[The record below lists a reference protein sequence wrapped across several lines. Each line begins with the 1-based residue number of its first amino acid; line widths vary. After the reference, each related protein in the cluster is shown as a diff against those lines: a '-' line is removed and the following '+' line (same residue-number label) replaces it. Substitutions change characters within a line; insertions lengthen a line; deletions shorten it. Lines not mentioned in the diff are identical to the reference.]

1 MIGNMMVTW
10 IQFTQICLCMFW
22 VVWTRSS
29 SRCGLGGS
37 ERLATCCPVVALACT
52 TLYHFVPLC
61 TTLQFFILLPKSALL
76 NVVQCMVHWKCTVLC
91 KVHSGFSH
99 IPNFAHISFS
109 SYYQN
114 LITKR
119 LATSCPVVEQA
130 HSLLCSWTLHTRKG
144 NQPIGPPKNIVQ
156 LLMCFLN
163 CGGILHRE
171 SSGST
176 TWADLKPLIRQITIE
191 HFKHSWTSKYRV

>member
-1 MIGNMMVTW
+1 MNLVQTNLLVRVLSGVD
-10 IQFTQICLCMFW
+10 QRQQQ
-22 VVWTRSS
+22 VWAGWEWAISHMLSS
-29 SRCGLGGS
+29 G
-37 ERLATCCPVVALACT
+37 CT
-52 TLYHFVPLC
+52 TMYHFVPLC
-61 TTLQFFILLPKSALL
+61 TTLQFYILLPKSAVL
-76 NVVQCMVHWKCTVLC
+76 NVVQCMIHWICTVLY

-99 IPNFAHISFS
+99 IPIFAHINFS

-144 NQPIGPPKNIVQ
+144 NQPNGPPEHIVQ

-163 CGGILHRE
+163 CGGILHRG

-176 TWADLKPLIRQITIE
+176 TWADLKPLLRHIIV
-191 HFKHSWTSKYRV
+191 HFKHSWTSQFNPMHC

>member
-1 MIGNMMVTW
+1 
-10 IQFTQICLCMFW
+10 
-22 VVWTRSS
+22 
-29 SRCGLGGS
+29 
-37 ERLATCCPVVALACT
+37 
-52 TLYHFVPLC
+52 
-61 TTLQFFILLPKSALL
+61 
-76 NVVQCMVHWKCTVLC
+76 MVHWTCTVLY

-130 HSLLCSWTLHTRKG
+130 HSLLCSWTRRTRKG
-144 NQPIGPPKNIVQ
+144 NQPIGPQEHIVR

-176 TWADLKPLIRQITIE
+176 TWADSKPLLRHIIV
-191 HFKHSWTSKYRV
+191 HFKHDWTSKWTVQSHALLVLYGAWGRSRFENMTKQKRSYIIC